1 MPSSKAW
8 GKSSVSIEQ
17 QGMLEIVTCLLT
29 RLFLVKTSGK
39 LGLDED
45 KNLQQQKHEKKL
57 QHYCDVSGAI
67 GLRAF

>member
-1 MPSSKAW
+1 
-8 GKSSVSIEQ
+8 
-17 QGMLEIVTCLLT
+17 MLEIVTCLLT